1 MAQIVLVTGA
11 TSGIGEATARI
22 FAKNGYDLI
31 LTGRRHMR
39 LERLQEEFED
49 FGVKVWTLCFD
60 IRNREATE
68 EAINKLPV
76 EWQEIDVLV
85 NNAGL
90 ASGLDPIQDGD
101 VD

>member
-39 LERLQEEFED
+39 LDRLQHEFEAL
-49 FGVKVWTLCFD
+49 GVKVWTLCFD
-60 IRNREATE
+60 VRHREATE
-68 EAINKLPV
+68 EALTKLPI
-76 EWQEIDVLV
+76 EWQEIDILV
-85 NNAGL
+85 NISRL
-90 ASGLDPIQDGD
+90 TF
-101 VD
+101 